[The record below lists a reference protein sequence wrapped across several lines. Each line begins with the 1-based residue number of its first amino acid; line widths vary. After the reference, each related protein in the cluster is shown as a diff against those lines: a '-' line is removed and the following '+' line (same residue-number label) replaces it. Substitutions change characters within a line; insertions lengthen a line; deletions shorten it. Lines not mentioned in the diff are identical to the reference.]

1 VDIFCVPDSKSS
13 DRIDII
19 GLHEI
24 YEYRATNHL
33 PDDNRGRMSACPDAK
48 KCERIRVV
56 VVESHQQVLPH
67 VHGRLRQQRRR
78 AHQQRPFARRHVEG
92 WELVHFDSH
101 ADLACPVNL
110 PAKRCWRPYPDEPN
124 DSLDHDD
131 DSSSIGMSLY
141 EHLESTPSGIA
152 EWIVPLVLGAGCT
165 NVTWIRPPPS
175 SPSCSGDLHQ
185 AHSARNASFPPGQ
198 HSFSVGAWM
207 PVNKTEAAAP
217 PPTPSSFLDLPIEAR
232 IRVDSQ
238 SPYYTDDEEGEEDL
252 DDIVRRDF
260 TDDAGGTADVG
271 IKLPGCFAPAH
282 ELLFAQP
289 VRLAVSYGDCED
301 DGLSEDRHAANSMP
315 QGSPESHA
323 TSSPSPQPGI
333 GDCGNDDVVDEK
345 DWILDVCLDYFWCDN
360 PFWHDLCQMNAGF
373 AAALSWLV
381 CQSDLYDGGLGCLS
395 TSSSTPCQHEVHPTG
410 PRSVDATPGP
420 FYERRRRVLRFR
432 QVLGLYLRAAA
443 AAAAAG
449 APTAGPC
456 VPAEQEA
463 SSAALSRLQRS
474 LMAFY
479 MESLALKAREAMQEV
494 EATLAAIP
502 DADDRTALVREGVQA
517 IPYLTLPRDEG
528 DPQQVVEAR
537 LVRFREFLNRS
548 SSIALSALQPTN
560 RRRLAPRPSLITVAR
575 SAQDGFL
582 PIHLVDDIQGKVL
595 DVLHDQY
602 CACKSRRFG
611 KVGGHEVSEPN
622 MQRYAETEQ
631 RIRGSYRQESSDA
644 IEDSC
649 TECPMEIV
657 IDYDHSDGNA

>member
-1 VDIFCVPDSKSS
+1 M
-13 DRIDII
+13 
-19 GLHEI
+19 
-24 YEYRATNHL
+24 
-33 PDDNRGRMSACPDAK
+33 RMSAEASAEAK
-48 KCERIRVV
+48 KYERIRVV
-56 VVESHQQVLPH
+56 VVESHQKVLPH

-78 AHQQRPFARRHVEG
+78 RRAHRNRAAADRPHVEG

-101 ADLACPVNL
+101 ADLACPGNL

-124 DSLDHDD
+124 DGGDHDD
-131 DSSSIGMSLY
+131 DSSRSSNSSNGAQIMSLY

-152 EWIVPLVLGAGCT
+152 EWILPLVLGAGCT

-175 SPSCSGDLHQ
+175 FPTSVGDLHQ
-185 AHSARNASFPPGQ
+185 AHSVHNASFPLGR

-207 PVNKTEAAAP
+207 PAFAAVNHVEAAAT

-232 IRVDSQ
+232 IRVDSH
-238 SPYYTDDEEGEEDL
+238 SPYYADDEEGEEEAEG
-252 DDIVRRDF
+252 IVRRNF
-260 TDDAGGTADVG
+260 ADDAGGTADVD

-301 DGLSEDRHAANSMP
+301 DGLSEDRHAASSMP

-323 TSSPSPQPGI
+323 TSSPSAPQPGI

-360 PFWHDLCQMNAGF
+360 PFWHDLWQMHAGF
-373 AAALSWLV
+373 ATALSWLV
-381 CQSDLYDGGLGCLS
+381 CQSDLYDGGLNGLS
-395 TSSSTPCQHEVHPTG
+395 TSSSSLIPCQFAAHSARP
-410 PRSVDATPGP
+410 SAMDAH

-432 QVLGLYLRAAA
+432 RVLGEYLRET
-443 AAAAAG
+443 AAAAG

-463 SSAALSRLQRS
+463 SSAALSRFQGS
-474 LMAFY
+474 LMPFY
-479 MESLALKAREAMQEV
+479 LDSLALEAREAMQEV

-502 DADDRTALVREGVQA
+502 DADDRAALVREGVQA
-517 IPYLTLPRDEG
+517 IPYLTLPRDKG

-537 LVRFREFLNRS
+537 LVRFSEFLNRS
-548 SSIALSALQPTN
+548 SSISSSALQPTN
-560 RRRLAPRPSLITVAR
+560 RRRRRAPRPLLITVAR

-611 KVGGHEVSEPN
+611 KVGGHEVSDSN
-622 MQRYAETEQ
+622 MQRCDETNQ
-631 RIRGSYRQESSDA
+631 MNRGSYRQESIGA
-644 IEDSC
+644 IEDSRP
-649 TECPMEIV
+649 ECSMEIV
-657 IDYDHSDGNA
+657 IDYDHFDGDD